1 MEAAGLAVG
10 VVPLAIAALKCYK
23 TGKQLTDVVRNRKR
37 NIQALIRALESY
49 HLYLELLLVW
59 LLKSVNVYDET
70 ELHAPSQITSLM
82 QNPETIEKMREFL
95 GADPSPAFQ
104 TAIENGQRAV
114 EKIVR
119 NIDRLLPGNQVC
131 VYLFEMKANEVRID

>member
-23 TGKQLTDVVRNRKR
+23 IGKQLTDVVRNRKR

-49 HLYLELLLVW
+49 NLYLELLLVW

-70 ELHAPSQITSLM
+70 ELHAPSQITFLM
-82 QNPETIEKMREFL
+82 RNPETIEKMREF
-95 GADPSPAFQ
+95 
-104 TAIENGQRAV
+104 
-114 EKIVR
+114 
-119 NIDRLLPGNQVC
+119 
-131 VYLFEMKANEVRID
+131 